1 MNSCLPT
8 LTLDGFVKN
17 KQMIFYKL
25 WEYFLTS
32 ENSQSNTFQ
41 GSIASYKHIM
51 ATGFSSGDLDSIK
64 RNVESV
70 LNKLYKKYFDT
81 VVVDCEVGEDLE
93 TNTYI
98 VRISITASDTD
109 DKTYRLAKEIENSNG
124 EIKNYDKLLNEL
136 YEHYA
141 RTYNN

>member
-32 ENSQSNTFQ
+32 ESSQSNTYM
-41 GSIASYKHIM
+41 GLIASYKHIM
-51 ATGFSSGDLDSIK
+51 ATGLSLNDVESIR
-64 RNVESV
+64 RNVESA
-70 LNKLYKKYFDT
+70 LDNLYKKYFDN
-81 VVVDCEVGEDLE
+81 VSISCEIGEDLE
-93 TNTYI
+93 TNTNI
-98 VRISITASDTD
+98 VRISITVSDSD
-109 DKTYRLAKEIENSNG
+109 GKTYRLAREIENSNG
-124 EIKNYDKLLNEL
+124 EIKNYNKLLNEL

-141 RTYNN
+141 RTY